1 MHPCQACGYTEVD
14 PAGYCTRCRAYRGAV
29 SYEAAAP
36 AGTVYGAP
44 YDDGWPAPGYEA
56 AVPQAEPLAE
66 AAPVAAPVHRGHRLV
81 MPLFVLT
88 VIALLLT
95 SGTLVVLVFR
105 SDAFDTRDVT
115 TAAQDPTRTTP
126 APSSAPPSSAPVLD
140 TCVVGTWAV
149 ASALQVDFDDDGK
162 AIALTSN
169 DGGGSWQFGAD
180 GAGTY
185 TLGGI
190 TYQHTPTKRK
200 LVGNGSIAFT
210 VRSAANALTFSDV
223 KANAAYTYTEHGE
236 TSTTPVPNTPQ
247 VFEYACGDNT
257 LVLEDESSRYNLRRS

>member
-1 MHPCQACGYTEVD
+1 MHPCQVCGYTEVD
-14 PAGYCTRCRAYRGAV
+14 PAGYCARCRAFRVAV
-29 SYEAAAP
+29 SYGPAAP

-44 YDDGWPAPGYEA
+44 YDDGWPAPGYEVA
-56 AVPQAEPLAE
+56 GPVAE
-66 AAPVAAPVHRGHRLV
+66 AAAVTAPAHRGHRLV

-105 SDAFDTRDVT
+105 SDAFDTSDVT
-115 TAAQDPTRTTP
+115 TAAQDPTRAAP

-140 TCVVGTWAV
+140 ACVVGTWSV
-149 ASALQVDFDDDGK
+149 ASALELDFDDDGK
-162 AIALTSN
+162 AITLTSN
-169 DGGGSWQFGAD
+169 DGGGSWRFGAD

-210 VRSAANALTFSDV
+210 ARSAANALTFSDIR
-223 KANAAYTYTEHGE
+223 ANAAYTYTEHGE
-236 TSTTPVPNTPQ
+236 TATMPVPNTPK
-247 VFEYACGDNT
+247 VLEYACGDNT
-257 LVLEDESSRYNLRRS
+257 LVLEDEVSRYNLRRS